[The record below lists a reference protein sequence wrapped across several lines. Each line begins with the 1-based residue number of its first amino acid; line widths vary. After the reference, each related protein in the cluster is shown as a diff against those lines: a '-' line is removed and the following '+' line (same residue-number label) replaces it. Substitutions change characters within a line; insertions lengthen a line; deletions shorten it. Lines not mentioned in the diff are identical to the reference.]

1 MTRGKTFW
9 LIVGAVIVFWLGMKT
24 QGALAGVDV
33 QLAVDTRQA
42 TILLFD
48 MWDRCE
54 DSLYNAQHV
63 RLADP

>member
-9 LIVGAVIVFWLGMKT
+9 IIVGAVIVFWLGMRT
-24 QGALAGVDV
+24 QGAIAGADV
-33 QLAVDTRQA
+33 QLATDTRQA

-54 DSLYNAQHV
+54 DSLALAHSA
-63 RLADP
+63 RFADP